1 MLSREKFYSS
11 NKKIGKEYDHVLNV
25 WKKFDMKTMR
35 DHHELYLKYHVL
47 VLFKSPGQYAFIEK
61 DARGGISYASNRY
74 SKANNT

>member
-11 NKKIGKEYDHVLNV
+11 NKKIGKEYDHVLKV

-47 VLFKSPGQYAFIEK
+47 VLFKSPGKYAFIEK
-61 DARGGISYASNRY
+61 GTRGGISYASNRY